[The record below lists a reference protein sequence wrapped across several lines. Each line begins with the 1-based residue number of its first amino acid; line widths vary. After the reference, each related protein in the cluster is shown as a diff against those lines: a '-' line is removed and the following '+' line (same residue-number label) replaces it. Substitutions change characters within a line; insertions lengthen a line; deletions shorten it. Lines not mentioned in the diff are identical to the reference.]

1 MNFSPEELDFI
12 SDIFAEEPTDVM
24 SVEHQQKLSLQRDIP
39 GYLSQVL
46 VGSKLTLLAE
56 INHYQL
62 WFPVT
67 LSFNEKNDFVPI
79 LGTPEIIDVNGQERS
94 WRVNTPENVEI
105 INILDGQQIEIL
117 SLSSTGL
124 TLKVINTDDSL
135 IDLQHCA
142 LEMTIAD
149 ELPMKLDL
157 DLVRSEKNVVAAKFK
172 DLQEGREAL
181 RKFLFNS
188 HKTKYS
194 NLYQDVIL

>member
-1 MNFSPEELDFI
+1 MNFSAEELDFI
-12 SDIFAEEPTDVM
+12 SHVFAEDPTDAM
-24 SVEHQQKLSLQRDIP
+24 SVEPMQTLSLKSDVP
-39 GYLSQVL
+39 DYLTQVL
-46 VGSKLTLLAE
+46 ENSKLTLLAE
-56 INHYQL
+56 INQYQL

-67 LSFNEKNDFVPI
+67 LSFNEQNDFVPI

-94 WRVNTPENVEI
+94 WRVHTPQNIEI
-105 INILDGQQIEIL
+105 INILNGQQIEIL
-117 SLSSTGL
+117 SLSSTGV
-124 TLKVINTDDSL
+124 TLKAINKDDSVL
-135 IDLQHCA
+135 NLRHCA

-149 ELPMKLDL
+149 EMPMKLDL
-157 DLVRSEKNVVAAKFK
+157 DLVRSENNIVAAKFK